1 MKVMTSKKMVVADPE
16 KMDWESLETL
26 PKGALVKILMRDEN
40 TGAMALIAKTDE
52 KMKEDKH
59 KHPSDCHA
67 LVLEGK
73 LVDQKMGE
81 IKKGMYCFF
90 PADVEHG
97 PEEVDAGTILFL
109 YANGPLQ

>member
-1 MKVMTSKKMVVADPE
+1 MTSKRMVVADPE
-16 KMDWESLETL
+16 KLDWKSLETL

-40 TGAMALIAKTDE
+40 TGAMALIAKTDKKIE
-52 KMKEDKH
+52 ADRH

-90 PADVEHG
+90 PANAEHG
-97 PEEVDAGTILFL
+97 PEEIDAGTILFL
-109 YANGPLQ
+109 YVNGSLQ

>member
-1 MKVMTSKKMVVADPE
+1 
-16 KMDWESLETL
+16 MDWKSLETL
-26 PKGALVKILMRDEN
+26 PEGALVKILMRDEN
-40 TGAMALIAKTDE
+40 TGAMAPIAKTDK
-52 KMKEDKH
+52 KMKAANH

-73 LVDQKMGE
+73 LVDQKVGE
-81 IKKGMYCFF
+81 IKKGMYRFF

-97 PEEVDAGTILFL
+97 PEEVDAGTPLFL